1 LWLSRAIPLLEI
13 GLSLALTLKTRRT
26 SAAAASLLFVMLVQ
40 LAAGEMTFAI
50 TAGALLIAYFE
61 EQLAAR
67 LVKVVWIATLG
78 LAGWAFLVPGGIV
91 N

>member
-1 LWLSRAIPLLEI
+1 M
-13 GLSLALTLKTRRT
+13 LA
-26 SAAAASLLFVMLVQ
+26 Q

-50 TAGALLIAYFE
+50 TAGALLSAYFE

-78 LAGWAFLVPGGIV
+78 LTAWAFLLPGSIV